1 MTVHPGADRT
11 HRPPTV
17 ARRVGKRTAGAIIV
31 ASTALFLL
39 ANGSGLSDP
48 GLQYDELLF
57 VNAALGGTHPYHD
70 FIYRE
75 SIGIPT
81 MLMPYIGAVKAW
93 LYAPIFTVFGVS
105 VDSVR
110 VPAVL
115 LAALALVLAVLLV
128 YRLLGR
134 WPAVVLAVLLAT
146 DPVYGA
152 VSRADWGPIVISALL
167 RVSALLCYFAFL
179 RREGVRYLWLLVLTL
194 SLGLFNK
201 LDYVWFIVALGVAA
215 LVVHHR
221 ELLAILRRRAA
232 VVLAPVAVLAGVLIA
247 AFFGL
252 ILPATRLPLAGS
264 QLSLGGRI
272 SEVAHLFRITVDGT
286 GVYQYM
292 TGSPLDHA
300 TLMGSLFPYVLIGC
314 AVVAIWSLAWGRRR
328 TPGDPLAAAASTTTF
343 FLIVFAVLAVG
354 IVLTRQATGPQHI
367 MLLWPLPTVLAV
379 CLVATAIRVPIRSL
393 ARPTVAVLGVALAA
407 LLFTQIRSTA
417 TYVHAYRSARQ
428 WNTIWSPEIYAA
440 VRAVARSAPQVES
453 IISADWGLGTQTF
466 ALGNEAVRNR
476 FTDQWPSFANP
487 AATPASLQLQ
497 WFQGRR
503 VIVLYHTQ
511 TGQIMPSTTQHV
523 EAILRGLGG
532 HARPIF
538 VGRQIEAEEVVP

>member
-1 MTVHPGADRT
+1 MDHHPGLDRT
-11 HRPPTV
+11 HRPPRV
-17 ARRVGKRTAGAIIV
+17 ARHVAGRATGAII
-31 ASTALFLL
+31 ALATTFFLL
-39 ANGSGLSDP
+39 TSGAGLSDP

-146 DPVYGA
+146 DPVYGV

-179 RREGVRYLWLLVLTL
+179 RRKAVRYLWLLVLSL

-201 LDYVWFIVALGVAA
+201 LDYIWFIAALGVAA

-221 ELLAILRRRAA
+221 ELLAILRRRVAA
-232 VVLAPVAVLAGVLIA
+232 VLIPVAILAGVLIA
-247 AFFGL
+247 AFFAL

-264 QLSLGGRI
+264 RASLGGRV

-292 TGSPLDHA
+292 TGSPLAHA

-314 AVVAIWSLAWGRRR
+314 AAVAVWSLAWGRRR
-328 TPGDPLAAAASTTTF
+328 APEDPLAAAASTTTF

-367 MLLWPLPTVLAV
+367 MLLWPLPAVLAI
-379 CLVATAIRVPIRSL
+379 CLLATVIHVPLRTPRR
-393 ARPTVAVLGVALAA
+393 AAVAVIGVALTA
-407 LLFTQIRSTA
+407 LFVTQVRTTA
-417 TYVHAYRSARQ
+417 TYVHAYRSRRQ
-428 WNTIWSPEIYAA
+428 WSAIWSPEIYAA
-440 VRAVARSAPQVES
+440 ARAVAQSAPQVES
-453 IISADWGLGTQTF
+453 VISADWGLGTQIF
-466 ALGNEAVRNR
+466 ALGNEAVRDR
-476 FTDQWPSFANP
+476 FADPWPSFTNP
-487 AATPASLQLQ
+487 AATPVALQHE
-497 WFQGRR
+497 FFEGHS
-503 VIVLYHTQ
+503 VIVVFHTQ
-511 TGQIMPSTTQHV
+511 TAQIMPSTTQRV
-523 EAILRGLGG
+523 EAILKNLGT

-538 VGRQIEAEEVVP
+538 VGRQIEAEIVSR

>member
-11 HRPPTV
+11 HRLPAV

-115 LAALALVLAVLLV
+115 LAALALVFAVLLV

-179 RREGVRYLWLLVLTL
+179 RREAVRYLWLLVLAL

-201 LDYVWFIVALGVAA
+201 LDYVWFIAALGVAA

-221 ELLAILRRRAA
+221 ELLAILRRRVAA
-232 VVLAPVAVLAGVLIA
+232 VLVPVAVLAGVLIA
-247 AFFGL
+247 AFFAL

-264 QLSLGGRI
+264 RASLGGRV

-300 TLMGSLFPYVLIGC
+300 TLMGLLFPYLLIGC
-314 AVVAIWSLAWGRRR
+314 AAVAVWSLAWGRRR
-328 TPGDPLAAAASTTTF
+328 TPEDPLAAAASTTTF

-367 MLLWPLPTVLAV
+367 MLLWPLPAVLAV
-379 CLVATAIRVPIRSL
+379 CLLATVVRVPLRTPRR
-393 ARPTVAVLGVALAA
+393 AAVVVIGVALTA
-407 LLFTQIRSTA
+407 LFVTQVRTTA

-428 WNTIWSPEIYAA
+428 WSSIWSPEIYAA
-440 VRAVARSAPQVES
+440 ARAVERSAPEVDS
-453 IISADWGLGTQTF
+453 IVAADWGVGTQIF
-466 ALGNEAVRNR
+466 ALGDEAVRDR
-476 FTDQWPSFANP
+476 FADEWPSFSDP
-487 AATPASLQLQ
+487 AATPASLERD
-497 WFQGRR
+497 WFQARR
-503 VIVLYHTQ
+503 VIVVFHAPTA
-511 TGQIMPSTTQHV
+511 QIMPSTTSRVQ
-523 EAILRGLGG
+523 AIIASVGG
-532 HARPIF
+532 RARPIF